1 MLRFLRL
8 TLLGLLL
15 LAITL
20 LSWRSLGRGSR
31 TRGPVVASADVPHEV
46 TRGAI
51 APSAD
56 ATPNLV
62 SAREQALQRL
72 AYAQA
77 WERDLPPAMTA
88 FRAWT
93 RRLLAAPPAQR
104 AALVAEGVA
113 LAHARQAELLALI
126 QTDPERALAVTVPAV
141 VRQELPPSVIAE
153 LEARVAGTGDFG
165 VHVSGAP
172 EAGAPPAEPKLS
184 RVAFFG
190 GVSYAAHAYGRREA
204 QLAKEGASLH
214 GIALGRELALHESPL
229 RVLEPGETPAG
240 AVASTCPVSGLA
252 VAPLATGTGVNLDTL
267 NVVAANG
274 RVYELCGGMN
284 MLDQLET
291 SLAVSEDEASPR
303 VQARAAGAGASATS
317 APGTAAD
324 AATSNTLGA
333 KQVLVLRVDTS
344 DFPGEPLSVAA
355 TQSAMDATVK
365 PNLEAYSYGLTTV
378 VSTVSPAVYRLPRTG
393 ASYALAADEASLFA
407 DAVTAAAAN
416 YNAANFDRVVVLHPR
431 LSTVPGSQITY
442 GGEALAVGG
451 TKVVINGGT
460 NIGSVTHELGHCYG
474 LLHANLW
481 QVNDGNPVSSNATT
495 IEYGDPFDMMAD
507 ATHAFGGAR
516 DTRHHFNPW
525 QKNRLGW
532 IADGAV
538 TTVTTSGRYRVY
550 RFDTPTPAANQPLA
564 LRIFRDGV
572 RWYWI
577 GYRQAF
583 SGTTANLDGA
593 TIHWGFNNPQQ
604 SELLDLTTPGVN
616 ATDAALAV
624 GATFTDPVYGITI
637 KAVSRGGA
645 DPAQYLDL
653 DITVPASP
661 PSVVTAWGRTG
672 AYFFAGNTGLIA
684 NPTPETYVPFGL
696 TDVTAIALGD
706 LHALAL
712 KKDGSLV
719 VWGDN
724 TNSQIFVPAG
734 LNGNI
739 AAIAAGGNVSGVVRT
754 DGTVQLWGES
764 LGGVT
769 TPPAGLTGV
778 KQLAIGGSH
787 SIGLYHALA
796 LKTDGT
802 VVAWGSNSN
811 GQLNVP
817 AGLSGVVAI
826 GASDRL
832 SVALKADGTVVRW
845 GVTFSGAVAFP
856 TGLSGIAAIATNGGA
871 EHALALKTDGTVIAW
886 GANSSN
892 QCNVPAGLTDVV
904 AIATG
909 NFHSLALKSDGSVVA
924 WGSNVNGQTTAPAA
938 LLPGY
943 AIAASSRANFLITGA
958 HLYLTAPPSA
968 QNAVAGGTAT
978 FSVGATGVGPLTY
991 QWRKDG
997 VPIAGATGSTL
1008 TLSAITAA
1016 SAGSYDVIVRDSAST
1031 LTSSAAKLTVTAA
1044 PPVATTVPAHLI
1056 NLSVLAPLVTAGD
1069 SFSLGYVVN
1078 GATATNAKPL
1088 VIRAAGPSLG
1098 ALGVGGTLIDPKIE
1112 LYAGSTKTGE
1122 NDDWGG
1128 SSATAAAMA
1137 AVGGFPYTG
1146 PASRDAAVAA
1156 NIIARDNSV
1165 KISAGAFAPSATGTV
1180 IAEVYDATPAASF
1193 NATTTPRLINFSV
1206 IKSVGSS
1213 VTLGFV
1219 VGGSVGTTENV
1230 LVRAI
1235 GPTLGAA
1242 PFNVGGAM
1250 GDPKVELFDA
1260 TGKSIAMN
1268 DNWGGTTALSAAF
1281 GQTGAFSL
1289 ATGSK
1294 DAALVAQLAPG
1305 NYSVVVTP
1313 VAGTTGGIALLEVYD
1328 VP

>member
-1 MLRFLRL
+1 MLRFPRL
-8 TLLGLLL
+8 GLLFLLL
-15 LAITL
+15 LALGL
-20 LSWRSLGRGSR
+20 LSWRGIGLWPLSRGLVVSSVDTPLQAGR
-31 TRGPVVASADVPHEV
+31 VAVHHSAAANV
-46 TRGAI
+46 
-51 APSAD
+51 
-56 ATPNLV
+56 V

-77 WERDLPPAMTA
+77 WKRDLPPAMTA

-93 RRLLAAPPAQR
+93 RRFLAAPPAQR
-104 AALVAEGVA
+104 TALAAAGVA
-113 LAHARQAELLALI
+113 LAHTRRAEMLALI
-126 QTDPERALAVTVPAV
+126 QADPERALAVTVPEV
-141 VRQELPPSVIAE
+141 VRQELPASVLAE
-153 LEARVAGTGDFG
+153 LESRVAGTGDFG
-165 VHVSGAP
+165 VRVPGAP
-172 EAGAPPAEPKLS
+172 EAGAPPVAPQIS
-184 RVAFFG
+184 RAAFFG
-190 GVSYAAHAYGRREA
+190 GVSYAAHVYGRREA
-204 QLAKEGASLH
+204 QQVKEGASLH

-229 RVLEPGETPAG
+229 RVLEPGETLAG
-240 AVASTCPVSGLA
+240 ALAPACPVSGLA
-252 VAPLATGTGVNLDTL
+252 VTPPAAGAGVNFDTL
-267 NVVAANG
+267 DVVAANG
-274 RVYELCGGMN
+274 RVYEFCGGMN
-284 MLDQLET
+284 MLEQFET

-303 VQARAAGAGASATS
+303 VQTRAADAGAGATP

-344 DFPGEPLSVAA
+344 DFPGEPLGVAA

-365 PNLEAYSYGLTTV
+365 PNLETYSYGLTTV
-378 VSTVSPAVYRLPRTG
+378 VSTVSTAVYRLPRTG
-393 ASYALAADEASLFA
+393 ASYALAGDEAALFA

-416 YNAANFDRVVVLHPR
+416 YNSANFDRIVVLHPR
-431 LSTVPGSQITY
+431 LSTVTGSQITY

-460 NIGSVTHELGHCYG
+460 NIGSITHELGHCFG
-474 LLHANLW
+474 LLHSNLW

-507 ATHAFGGAR
+507 SAHAFGGTR

-532 IADGAV
+532 IADSAV

-550 RFDTPTPAANQPLA
+550 RFDTATPAANQPLA

-572 RWYWI
+572 RWYWV

-583 SGTTANLDGA
+583 SGTTASLDGA
-593 TIHWGFNNPQQ
+593 SIHWGFNNSQQ
-604 SELLDLTTPGVN
+604 SELLDMTTPGLN
-616 ATDAALAV
+616 ANDAALAV

-637 KAVSRGGA
+637 TTVGRGGT

-653 DITVPASP
+653 DIAVPAAP
-661 PSVVTAWGRTG
+661 PNVITAWGRTG
-672 AYFFAGNTGLIA
+672 ALFFAGNTGIIA

-696 TDVTAIALGD
+696 TDVTAMAMGD

-739 AAIAAGGNVSGVVRT
+739 AAIAAGGNVSGVVKT
-754 DGTVQLWGES
+754 DGTVLLWGES
-764 LGGVT
+764 TGGVT

-787 SIGLYHALA
+787 SVGTYHALA

-802 VVAWGSNSN
+802 VVGWGSNSN
-811 GQLNVP
+811 GQLTIP

-832 SVALKADGTVVRW
+832 SVALKADGSVVRW

-856 TGLSGIAAIATNGGA
+856 AGLAGIASIATSGGA
-871 EHALALKTDGTVIAW
+871 EHALALKSDGTVIAW

-892 QCNVPAGLTDVV
+892 QCNVPTGLTDVV
-904 AIATG
+904 AVATG
-909 NFHSLALKSDGSVVA
+909 NFHSLALRSDGSVVA

-958 HLYLTAPPSA
+958 HLYLTAQPSA
-968 QNAVAGGTAT
+968 QNAFAGGTAS
-978 FSVGATGVGPLTY
+978 FNIGATGVGTLTY

-1016 SAGSYDVIVRDSAST
+1016 NAGSYDVIVRDSTST
-1031 LTSSAAKLTVTAA
+1031 LTSATAHLSVASA

-1078 GATATNAKPL
+1078 GATTTNPKPL

-1098 ALGVGGTLIDPKIE
+1098 ALGVGGTLLDPKIE
-1112 LYAGSTKTGE
+1112 LYADSTKTGE

-1137 AVGGFPYTG
+1137 AVGGFAYTS
-1146 PASRDAAVAA
+1146 PTSRDAAVAA
-1156 NIIARDNSV
+1156 NISSRNNSV
-1165 KISAGAFAPSATGTV
+1165 KVSAGALVPSGTGTV
-1180 IAEVYDATPAASF
+1180 IAEVYDATPTASF

-1206 IKSVGSS
+1206 IKTVTTS

-1219 VGGSVGTTENV
+1219 VGGSAGTTENV

-1235 GPTLGAA
+1235 GPTLGVA

-1250 GDPKVELFDA
+1250 ADPKVELFDA
-1260 TGKSIAMN
+1260 FGKSIASN
-1268 DNWGGTTALSAAF
+1268 DNWGGTAALSAAF
-1281 GQTGAFSL
+1281 GQTGAFAL

-1313 VAGTTGGIALLEVYD
+1313 VTGSASGIALLEVYD